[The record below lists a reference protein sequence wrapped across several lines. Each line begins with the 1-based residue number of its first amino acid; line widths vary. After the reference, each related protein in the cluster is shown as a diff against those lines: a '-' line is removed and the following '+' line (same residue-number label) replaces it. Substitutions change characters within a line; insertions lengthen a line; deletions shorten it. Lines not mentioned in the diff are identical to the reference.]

1 MAKTGMSIAIQGEL
15 VGWSIEGNPYNYP
28 ENKRDFFVYTVINIE
43 TRERWHPKDVKDF
56 ADVWGLKHVKII
68 GCTTLP
74 AIAKSHK
81 ELVDRADK
89 GEGEGL
95 VFKCCDDNRWFKV
108 LSSKYIITKGDE
120 ARALAEEKARSGKNN
135 NGAPPAPYGQ
145 HLKSAEAMAPARP
158 QVGGSQ
164 LASQLGTTA
173 TTKTTQQAS
182 TTAFVAVP
190 RSLEENRLSFEE
202 AAGLVPKPNLNKIS
216 LAFLLAP
223 TSPTQELQV
232 DKMSSIPFNDS
243 ASTEEAAAVE
253 NSEVSPLTPKPLII
267 LFTNAD
273 ISSHKQVTIPVQ
285 SSDNSPHSTT
295 HTEAQPITAV
305 ANTQAQ
311 PITAAADTNTESPAH
326 EPGYHNMSKADFDH
340 FTQTCFAAENAG
352 AHGWLEGWSSGY
364 LQTHGKPLE
373 FDTAGNIIN
382 ASTPAQVATPTE
394 NVANTT
400 PPAQVPTPVEHQT
413 RAPAPTITRRWTNSR
428 LRYNSLPIVPVTA
441 APKDTVPTVPEN
453 TRWVNT
459 TIDLTDGAPTV
470 HKESV
475 TLTTRDNNGRL
486 VKTKLTIKSGTLP
499 TRFSR
504 RVANASTRVNSVVPR
519 VQTVTSRV
527 QTATSR
533 VQTEASHVSPT
544 VARPT
549 SIPARPT
556 PSSQRVPLVTLRVL
570 GGTPRVSPGVARPT
584 SVVTFPTLGS
594 SRPTSSSQ
602 GLTSVPAGPTSIPQ
616 GLAPVMAGPTLV
628 PQRILTSTVTV
639 AGGAGAASAAS
650 AAIGT
655 GASTATI
662 VPASAATDATT
673 ANADPRH
680 LPIGGGEQTM
690 SGRYRGFAQWL
701 GIVGGGG
708 VDDVKQE

>member
-68 GCTTLP
+68 GYTTLP

-164 LASQLGTTA
+164 LASQLGTAA

-202 AAGLVPKPNLNKIS
+202 AAGLVPKPNLNKMS

-223 TSPTQELQV
+223 TSPTQESQV
-232 DKMSSIPFNDS
+232 DKMSSVPFNDS

-295 HTEAQPITAV
+295 HTEAQPITA
-305 ANTQAQ
+305 
-311 PITAAADTNTESPAH
+311 AADTNTESAAH

-373 FDTAGNIIN
+373 FDTAGNIVN
-382 ASTPAQVATPTE
+382 AST
-394 NVANTT
+394 
-400 PPAQVPTPVEHQT
+400 PAQVPTPVEHQT

-499 TRFSR
+499 TRLSR
-504 RVANASTRVNSVVPR
+504 RVANASTRANSVVPR

-527 QTATSR
+527 QT
-533 VQTEASHVSPT
+533 EASRVSPT

-556 PSSQRVPLVTLRVL
+556 PSSQRAPLVTLRVL

-584 SVVTFPTLGS
+584 SVVTPPTLGT

-628 PQRILTSTVTV
+628 PQRISTSTVTV
-639 AGGAGAASAAS
+639 AGGASA
-650 AAIGT
+650 
-655 GASTATI
+655 ATI
-662 VPASAATDATT
+662 VPASAATNATT

>member
-1 MAKTGMSIAIQGEL
+1 
-15 VGWSIEGNPYNYP
+15 
-28 ENKRDFFVYTVINIE
+28 
-43 TRERWHPKDVKDF
+43 
-56 ADVWGLKHVKII
+56 
-68 GCTTLP
+68 
-74 AIAKSHK
+74 
-81 ELVDRADK
+81 
-89 GEGEGL
+89 
-95 VFKCCDDNRWFKV
+95 
-108 LSSKYIITKGDE
+108 
-120 ARALAEEKARSGKNN
+120 
-135 NGAPPAPYGQ
+135 
-145 HLKSAEAMAPARP
+145 
-158 QVGGSQ
+158 
-164 LASQLGTTA
+164 
-173 TTKTTQQAS
+173 
-182 TTAFVAVP
+182 
-190 RSLEENRLSFEE
+190 
-202 AAGLVPKPNLNKIS
+202 
-216 LAFLLAP
+216 
-223 TSPTQELQV
+223 
-232 DKMSSIPFNDS
+232 
-243 ASTEEAAAVE
+243 
-253 NSEVSPLTPKPLII
+253 
-267 LFTNAD
+267 
-273 ISSHKQVTIPVQ
+273 
-285 SSDNSPHSTT
+285 
-295 HTEAQPITAV
+295 
-305 ANTQAQ
+305 
-311 PITAAADTNTESPAH
+311 
-326 EPGYHNMSKADFDH
+326 MSKADFDH

-364 LQTHGKPLE
+364 LQAHGKPLE
-373 FDTAGNIIN
+373 FDTAGNIVN
-382 ASTPAQVATPTE
+382 ASTPTE
-394 NVANTT
+394 NVVNTT
-400 PPAQVPTPVEHQT
+400 TPAQVPTPVEHQT
-413 RAPAPTITRRWTNSR
+413 RTPAPTITRRWTNSR
-428 LRYNSLPIVPVTA
+428 LRYNSLPLVPVTA

-504 RVANASTRVNSVVPR
+504 RVANASTRASSVVPR

-527 QTATSR
+527 QT
-533 VQTEASHVSPT
+533 EASRVSPT

-584 SVVTFPTLGS
+584 PVVTPPTLGT

-628 PQRILTSTVTV
+628 PQRISTSTVTV

-650 AAIGT
+650 AAT
-655 GASTATI
+655 N
-662 VPASAATDATT
+662 ATT